1 MLVSSS
7 SEVVLITRGMLVS
20 DKVVLRR
27 DGELDLVALGAI
39 CIDVRTRGGV
49 SGMLFMLNK
58 EELLTSSDV
67 GNEVTIGDNDDDVDI
82 CVRNCE
88 NKSD

>member
-1 MLVSSS
+1 
-7 SEVVLITRGMLVS
+7 MLVS

-39 CIDVRTRGGV
+39 CIDVRTRGWV

-67 GNEVTIGDNDDDVDI
+67 GNEVIIGDNDDDVDI